1 MRLQLYCNIQSAI
14 IIILYRY
21 LVDKIIIWTT
31 DKLLKFTAEW
41 NADYS
46 INPLFFSL
54 SLPPFCSLPLCF
66 SPRSS
71 RQQYNG
77 VGNMW
82 YIGLISTHLH
92 WAALLPSPHCS
103 ASLLPRHTLACTRD
117 QDAFF
122 SHGLS
127 SCLPQQREAAF
138 CPVCAF
144 KWLIV

>member
-1 MRLQLYCNIQSAI
+1 MRIRLYCNILSAI

-31 DKLLKFTAEW
+31 DKLLKFTVEW

-46 INPLFFSL
+46 SSPLFFFL

-71 RQQYNG
+71 REWNNG

-82 YIGLISTHLH
+82 CIGLIGTRLH
-92 WAALLPSPHCS
+92 WAALLPNPIFS
-103 ASLLPRHTLACTRD
+103 ASLLPQHTPACTRD
-117 QDAFF
+117 QDTFSWAVFF
-122 SHGLS
+122 SAPAKG
-127 SCLPQQREAAF
+127 SCFLPSLCIQMT
-138 CPVCAF
+138 
-144 KWLIV
+144 